1 MDRFMGTMPMGEVKI
16 IRNYL
21 DENGFEITI
30 ESGNNGYTIIFA
42 DCSTMYEDIDDNP
55 INNFNKALNI
65 AKEKLGKLQLIK
77 NIKEEV

>member
-1 MDRFMGTMPMGEVKI
+1 MNRFMGIMPMEEVKI

-21 DENGFEITI
+21 DGNGFEITI

-42 DCSTMYEDIDDNP
+42 DGSTMYEDIDDNP
-55 INNFNKALNI
+55 VNNFNKALNI